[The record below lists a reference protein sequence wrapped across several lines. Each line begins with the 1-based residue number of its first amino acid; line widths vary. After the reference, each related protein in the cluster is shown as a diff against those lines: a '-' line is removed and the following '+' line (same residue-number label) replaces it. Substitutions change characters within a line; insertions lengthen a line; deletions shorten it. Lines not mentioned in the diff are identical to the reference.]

1 MGNSALTYHCDS
13 YFVLTN
19 LVVME
24 AKEREDKGEISRLMA
39 QVAEARAAMATSQA
53 ESSRKRDGEH
63 NSTT

>member
-1 MGNSALTYHCDS
+1 
-13 YFVLTN
+13 
-19 LVVME
+19 ME